1 MDVKEHMPKHDT
13 LNLRKRHVGE
23 SCKLFFRS
31 DPIKIVKAKGQYMY
45 DETGVK
51 YLDCMN
57 NVAHVGHCDETVV
70 NAATQQMAILNTNN
84 RFLHDNLV
92 LCAKRLT
99 ATLPEPLSVC
109 YFVNSGSEANDLALR
124 IARAYSMQ
132 YDVICLEQ
140 AYHGHLSSLI
150 DISPYKYEVG
160 KFPKKEWVHV
170 AAIPDSYRGKYRGEN
185 SEEIGELYAREVE
198 ELVKDAEAKG
208 RKIGAF
214 IAESAP
220 SCGGQIIF
228 PPGYLKKVY
237 KCVRAAGGVCIA
249 DEVQVGFGRVGKHW
263 WAFELQ
269 DVVPDII
276 TVGKSMGNGH
286 PVSAVVTT
294 KEISMAFKDN
304 GMEYF
309 NTFGGNPVSCA
320 AALSV
325 MEVVER
331 DGLSQHAAEVGDYTI
346 ALLNEL
352 KEKHPTIG
360 DVRGIGLFIGV
371 ELVENRET
379 REPATALAQH
389 VITMLKE
396 NKILM
401 SSDGPDRN
409 VLKLKPPMVF
419 SKQDADLVIKILDEI
434 LTDVE
439 E

>member
-1 MDVKEHMPKHDT
+1 MSDW
-13 LNLRKRHVGE
+13 E

-31 DPIKIVKAKGQYMY
+31 DPIKIIRAKGQYMY
-45 DETGVK
+45 DEKGVK

-57 NVAHVGHCDETVV
+57 NVAHVGHCDDTVV
-70 NAATQQMAILNTNN
+70 KSCTEQMAVLNTNN

-99 ATLPEPLSVC
+99 ATLPDSLAVC

-124 IARAYSMQ
+124 LARAYTKNE
-132 YDVICLEQ
+132 DIICLEH

-150 DISPYKYEVG
+150 NISPYKFEVG
-160 KFPKKEWVHV
+160 KFPKKDWVHV
-170 AAIPDSYRGKYRGEN
+170 APIPDVYRGKHRGDASPEL
-185 SEEIGELYAREVE
+185 GELYSSEVRD
-198 ELVKDAEAKG
+198 LIRDAESQG

-220 SCGGQIIF
+220 SCGGQIMF
-228 PPGYLKKVY
+228 PPGYLKSVY
-237 KCVRAAGGVCIA
+237 KHVREAGGVCIA
-249 DEVQVGFGRVGKHW
+249 DEVQVGFGRVGTHW
-263 WAFELQ
+263 WAFQLQ

-294 KEISMAFKDN
+294 KEIAQSFRDI

-331 DGLSQHAAEVGDYTI
+331 DGLIAHAKATGDHTI
-346 ALLNEL
+346 SLLNQL
-352 KEKHPTIG
+352 KPKHPNIG
-360 DVRGIGLFIGV
+360 DVRGQGLFIGV
-371 ELVENRET
+371 ELVEDRET
-379 REPATALAQH
+379 KEPATALANH
-389 VITMLKE
+389 VITRLKE
-396 NKILM
+396 SKILM

-419 SKQDADLVIKILDEI
+419 NKEDANFFVSVLDEI
-434 LTDVE
+434 LTEIE

>member
-1 MDVKEHMPKHDT
+1 MVRGIPM
-13 LNLRKRHVGE
+13 RGE
-23 SCKLFFRS
+23 SCKLFFRT

-70 NAATQQMAILNTNN
+70 NAATTQMAILNTNN

-124 IARAYSMQ
+124 IARAYTKQ
-132 YDVICLEQ
+132 YDVICLEH

-170 AAIPDSYRGKYRGEN
+170 AAIPDSYRGKYRGGN
-185 SEEIGELYAREVE
+185 TEEMGELYAKEVE
-198 ELVKDAEAKG
+198 KLVADAEADG

-220 SCGGQIIF
+220 SCGGQILF
-228 PPGYLKKVY
+228 PPGYLKQVY
-237 KCVRAAGGVCIA
+237 KCVRKAGGVCIA

-286 PVSAVVTT
+286 PVSAVITT

-352 KEKHPTIG
+352 KEKHRTIG
-360 DVRGIGLFIGV
+360 DVRGVGLFIGV
-371 ELVENRET
+371 ELVEDKET

-419 SKQDADLVIKILDEI
+419 NKQDADLVVKILDEI

-439 E
+439 D